1 MKRIFVVSVLSVV
14 VLATL
19 VLGPIFTTTSGG
31 ILIPNEEKKQ
41 QGTVYHG
48 RRKINYY

>member
-14 VLATL
+14 VFATL
-19 VLGPIFTTTSGG
+19 VLGPIFTTTSG

-41 QGTVYHG
+41 QVFAD
-48 RRKINYY
+48 KD